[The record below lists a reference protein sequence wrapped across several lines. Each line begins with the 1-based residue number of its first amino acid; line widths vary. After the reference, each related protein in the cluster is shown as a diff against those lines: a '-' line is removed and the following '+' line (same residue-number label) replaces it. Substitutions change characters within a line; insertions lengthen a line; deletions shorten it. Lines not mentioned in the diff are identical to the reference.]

1 MNNQEVLGESMEYKN
16 IRLEHVG
23 LVAVVTLNAPEVL
36 NALSADM
43 VSELSHAITE
53 VTTSDAR
60 CLLITGEGRAF
71 CAGANLQTQGS
82 SDEVPPAGGVL
93 ETHYH
98 PVMNKLK
105 NMDIPMV
112 SAVNG
117 PCVGVGMSFAVMADM
132 VIAAKSAYFLQ
143 AFANIGLV
151 PDGGATWLLPRL
163 IGWGRA
169 VELSMMAERLPA
181 EQAFEWGLVNRL
193 VEDDRLMDEAMA
205 VADKL
210 ANGPMSLG
218 LIRRAYWQTFNNS
231 YAEQFQLEANLQNEA
246 GASADNREGVQAF
259 LEKREAK
266 FSGK

>member
-1 MNNQEVLGESMEYKN
+1 MDYKN
-16 IRLEHVG
+16 IQLDYVG
-23 LVAVVTLNAPEVL
+23 RVAVLKLNAPEVL

-43 VSELSHAITE
+43 VSEISHA
-53 VTTSDAR
+53 VTAVTKSDAR
-60 CLLITGEGRAF
+60 CLLMTGEGRAF
-71 CAGANLQTQGS
+71 CAGANLQARGS
-82 SDEVPPAGGVL
+82 GDESAPAGSVL

-98 PVMNKLK
+98 PLMNKLK

-132 VIAAKSAYFLQ
+132 VIAGKSAYFLQ

-181 EQAFEWGLVNRL
+181 EKAFDWGLVNRL
-193 VEDDRLMDEAMA
+193 VEDDQLMDEAMA
-205 VADKL
+205 VAEKL

-218 LIRRAYWQTFNNS
+218 LIRKAYWQTFNNS
-231 YAEQFQLEANLQNEA
+231 YAEQFQLEANLQNQA

-259 LEKREAK
+259 LEKRSAK
-266 FSGK
+266 FTGK